1 MFYGENREIHESL
14 DKTFSGKG
22 CNDVRGPVTTD
33 SDTARQLSQQS
44 EVTGELLGEL
54 GKINEIRSE
63 LLSVRRE
70 RRELQQ
76 QSRELMKTVQVR
88 REREIIRSPNFIVI
102 AHQGV
107 GCTPNYYQHRGTPL

>member
-1 MFYGENREIHESL
+1 MFYGENRDIHESL

-22 CNDVRGPVTTD
+22 CNDFRGPVTTD

-54 GKINEIRSE
+54 GKIKEIRSE

-76 QSRELMKTVQVR
+76 QSRELMKTVQVKLGPL
-88 REREIIRSPNFIVI
+88 ISLLLPTK
-102 AHQGV
+102 GV